1 MIYLV
6 IIMGIIIVAMGVV
19 IFKLKSSGGTQ
30 TTTAQKET
38 EGEDSVKA
46 ATLGILNKD
55 IGAILIVSSD
65 NKVLFYNNEFQL
77 LFPNIVH
84 IQSITEFPEIE
95 KLFRDEEYVSEEV
108 SKIYEIRSEAFEQ
121 KDNIRGRFVWLVDIT
136 GHYKTNK
143 KLKELKE
150 MADAANKAKSTFLA
164 NMSHEIRTP
173 INTVLGM
180 DEIILRETTE
190 VSVRNYAE
198 NIREAATTL
207 LSIVNDLLDFS
218 KIECG
223 KMEIL
228 PVEYEVANLLTEVI
242 NMVDIK
248 AANKNLEFIP
258 VVSENIPYLL
268 FGDEIRIKQVII
280 NLLTNAVKYTK
291 EGSIVLKVDW
301 KEAGDS
307 HIMLIVSVT
316 DTGIGI
322 KEEDINRLFVSFE
335 RIEEEKNRNI
345 EGNGLGLSI
354 TKELLELMDSQLNV
368 RSEYGVGSTFSF
380 TLKQGIKDRK
390 PIGKFREKYSY
401 SKEKNKKYRTIFVAP
416 NAKILVV
423 DDNAMNLSVV
433 EGLLKNTE
441 IQVDKACDG
450 ETAIELCGTNQY
462 DVILMDHMMPRMDGI
477 ETLKRIKA
485 DESSPNAQTPTIALT
500 ANAIAGVR
508 EMYLREGFVD
518 YMSKPIQGKRLEEK
532 ILKYLPKDKYV
543 VVEYD
548 EIEKSIFQT
557 LWRDIAESIKK
568 EYAFKYLDIPAAIE
582 SAEGDRECFRFL
594 LESFRDT
601 AQKTNGEIQS
611 CFENENYADYTIFV
625 HALKSTSKMIG
636 AEVLSEQAKMLEMAG
651 KENNIEYI
659 LKHHEE
665 TMALYEKVINEINGY
680 LECNKADIQ
689 AEAELEQAQVVQTAQ
704 IAQAAQVAQAVKIA
718 QTGNQQSTVDSQ
730 QIPPTFVATEEI
742 QQVQQGQAAYTD
754 EQPAKPVSSTENAK

>member
-1 MIYLV
+1 MEYLV
-6 IIMGIIIVAMGVV
+6 IIMGIVIIIMGV
-19 IFKLKSSGGTQ
+19 IIWKLKSAGSGS
-30 TTTAQKET
+30 
-38 EGEDSVKA
+38 GEMSKPSADQDPLKA
-46 ATLGILNKD
+46 VTRGILNKD
-55 IGAILIVSSD
+55 IGAILIVSNE

-77 LFPNIVH
+77 LFPSIVH
-84 IQSITEFPEIE
+84 IQSISEFPEIE

-108 SKIYEIRSEAFEQ
+108 SKIYEIRSEILEEQ
-121 KDNIRGRFVWLVDIT
+121 DSIKGRFVWLVDIT

-143 KLKELKE
+143 KLKQLKE

-180 DEIILRETTE
+180 DEIILRETSE

-242 NMVDIK
+242 NMVEIK
-248 AANKNLEFIP
+248 AVNKSLEFIP
-258 VVSENIPYLL
+258 VVSESIPYLL

-322 KEEDINRLFVSFE
+322 KEEDLDRLFVSFE
-335 RIEEEKNRNI
+335 RIEEERNRNI

-354 TKELLELMDSQLNV
+354 TKQLLELMDSNLNV

-416 NAKILVV
+416 NARILVV

-441 IQVDKACDG
+441 IKVDKASEG
-450 ETAIELCGTNQY
+450 EKAIELCKEVQY

-477 ETLKRIKA
+477 ETMKRIKA
-485 DESSPNAQTPTIALT
+485 DEASLNKETPVIALT
-500 ANAIAGVR
+500 ANAIAGVK
-508 EMYLREGFVD
+508 EMYLKEGFVD

-532 ILKYLPKDKYV
+532 ILTYLPKDKYV

-548 EIEKSIFQT
+548 EIEKSIFRS
-557 LWRDIAESIKK
+557 LWQDIANNIKA
-568 EYAFKYLDIPAAIE
+568 EYDFKYLDIPAAIE

-601 AQKTNGEIQS
+601 ADKNQADIQGCYDNQDFTN
-611 CFENENYADYTIFV
+611 YTIFV

-636 AEVLSEQAKMLEMAG
+636 AEQLSEQARLLEMAG
-651 KENNIEYI
+651 KEGSVHYIVNQHSEVMKLYREVIDEINNYLGDKATEPE
-659 LKHHEE
+659 KQPEEAVMPEE
-665 TMALYEKVINEINGY
+665 TVIMEEESKKNIIKTNE
-680 LECNKADIQ
+680 E
-689 AEAELEQAQVVQTAQ
+689 
-704 IAQAAQVAQAVKIA
+704 
-718 QTGNQQSTVDSQ
+718 
-730 QIPPTFVATEEI
+730 
-742 QQVQQGQAAYTD
+742 
-754 EQPAKPVSSTENAK
+754 

>member
-1 MIYLV
+1 MGSGMLVVV
-6 IIMGIIIVAMGVV
+6 IIMGGIIAAMGVMLM
-19 IFKLKSSGGTQ
+19 KLKTSGTPQTLSSVKGDSGQ
-30 TTTAQKET
+30 
-38 EGEDSVKA
+38 DSVKA

-65 NKVLFYNNEFQL
+65 NRVLFYNNEFQL

-84 IQSITEFPEIE
+84 IQSISEFPEIE
-95 KLFRDEEYVSEEV
+95 KLFGDEEYVSEEV
-108 SKIYEIRSEAFEQ
+108 SKIYEIRSETFEE

-150 MADAANKAKSTFLA
+150 MADAANKAKTTFLA

-190 VSVRNYAE
+190 TSVRTYAE

-242 NMVDIK
+242 NMVEIK

-268 FGDEIRIKQVII
+268 FGDEIRIKQVIM
-280 NLLTNAVKYTK
+280 NLVTNAVKYTK
-291 EGSIVLKVDW
+291 EGSVVLKVDW

-322 KEEDINRLFVSFE
+322 KEEDIDRLFVSFE

-354 TKELLELMDSQLNV
+354 TKELLELMDSSLHV

-416 NAKILVV
+416 NARILVV

-441 IQVDKACDG
+441 IQVDKASDG
-450 ETAIELCGTNQY
+450 ETAIALCAKNHY

-477 ETLKRIKA
+477 EAMKRIKA
-485 DESSPNAQTPTIALT
+485 LEGSPNAETPTIALT

-532 ILKYLPKDKYV
+532 ILKYLPEDKYV

-548 EIEKSIFQT
+548 EIEKSIFRS
-557 LWRDIAESIKK
+557 LWQDIADSIKK
-568 EYAFKYLDIPAAIE
+568 EYSFRHLDIPSAIE

-601 AQKTNGEIQS
+601 AHQNREEIQN
-611 CFENENYADYTIFV
+611 CFDTKNYTDYTIYV

-636 AEVLSEQAKMLEMAG
+636 AEELSDQARMLEMAG
-651 KENNIEYI
+651 KEGNIEYI
-659 LKHHEE
+659 IKHHEE
-665 TMALYEKVINEINGY
+665 TMVLYSKVIQEINGY
-680 LECNKADIQ
+680 LGDKETEKSV
-689 AEAELEQAQVVQTAQ
+689 AEAAPQKTPEAPLETVAEDARNTASEKTPEAMKEMTMEAAPEKTQ
-704 IAQAAQVAQAVKIA
+704 I
-718 QTGNQQSTVDSQ
+718 
-730 QIPPTFVATEEI
+730 
-742 QQVQQGQAAYTD
+742 
-754 EQPAKPVSSTENAK
+754 